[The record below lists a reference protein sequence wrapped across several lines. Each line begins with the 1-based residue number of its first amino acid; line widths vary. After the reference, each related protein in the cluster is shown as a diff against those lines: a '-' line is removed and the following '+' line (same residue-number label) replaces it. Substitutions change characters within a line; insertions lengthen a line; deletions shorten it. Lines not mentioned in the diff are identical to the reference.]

1 MGPPKRDVKLLLLG
15 TGESGKSTILK
26 QMRLHH
32 VGGYTDEERDGYRE
46 IVYANLIQSMQ
57 VVIEAL
63 HDLNM
68 PLAPHL
74 RDKAAYVMSIRVSAH
89 DPCPPMLDRLV
100 TQALIALWAEPTTKA
115 CVAKSRE
122 FQLNDS
128 ASYYFD
134 SAARIGAA
142 DYVPTDQD
150 ILRSR
155 VKTTGLTEERFQVGM
170 LQYVVFDVGGQR
182 SERKKWIHCFEN
194 VNVLIFLV
202 AISEYDQTLYEDS
215 DINRMNE
222 AAGLFESIS
231 NSRWFAQS
239 SVILFMNK
247 TDLFKAK
254 LITSPI
260 YEYYSDY
267 EGPSDYPTGCAYME
281 SKFRPLYRNGHNRP
295 LHVHFTCA
303 TDTEQLRVVFNAVE
317 ESIMAASIAELGLL

>member
-1 MGPPKRDVKLLLLG
+1 
-15 TGESGKSTILK
+15 
-26 QMRLHH
+26 
-32 VGGYTDEERDGYRE
+32 
-46 IVYANLIQSMQ
+46 
-57 VVIEAL
+57 
-63 HDLNM
+63 
-68 PLAPHL
+68 
-74 RDKAAYVMSIRVSAH
+74 MSS
-89 DPCPPMLDRLV
+89 
-100 TQALIALWAEPTTKA
+100 
-115 CVAKSRE
+115 
-122 FQLNDS
+122 
-128 ASYYFD
+128 YFD
-134 SAARIGAA
+134 AASRIGAS

-155 VKTTGLTEERFQVGM
+155 VKTTGLTEERFQVGL

-254 LITSPI
+254 LISSPI

-267 EGPSDYPTGCAYME
+267 DGPSDYPTGCAYME
-281 SKFRPLYRNGHNRP
+281 SKFTPLYRNGAARP

-303 TDTEQLRVVFNAVE
+303 TDTEQLKVVFNAVE
-317 ESIMAASIAELGLL
+317 ESILHASIADLVSFRPS